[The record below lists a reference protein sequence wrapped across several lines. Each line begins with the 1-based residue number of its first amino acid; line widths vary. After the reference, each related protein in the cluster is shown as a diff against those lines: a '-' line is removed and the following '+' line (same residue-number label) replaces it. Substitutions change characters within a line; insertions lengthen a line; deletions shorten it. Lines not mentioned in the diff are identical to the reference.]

1 MGINEEDIAR
11 VRAASDFVAVAAEH
25 IALKRVGRNYSGLC
39 PFHSEKSPSFSINP
53 EKGVYFCYGC
63 GAKGDVITFVRDLER
78 LDFAAAV
85 ERLAAKANI
94 QLRYDNEAAGRD
106 RVRRTKLLDA
116 VAGAAEWYHQ
126 RLLTSADAGRA
137 RSYLR
142 S

>member
-106 RVRRTKLLDA
+106 RIRRTKLLEV
-116 VAGAAEWYHQ
+116 VASAAPP
-126 RLLTSADAGRA
+126 
-137 RSYLR
+137 
-142 S
+142 